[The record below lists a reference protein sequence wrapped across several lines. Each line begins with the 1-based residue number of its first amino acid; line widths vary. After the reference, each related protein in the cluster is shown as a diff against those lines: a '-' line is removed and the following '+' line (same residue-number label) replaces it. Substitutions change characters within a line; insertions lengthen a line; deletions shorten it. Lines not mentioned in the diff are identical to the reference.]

1 MTHHRKTLYLV
12 MSTFAV
18 AILLAGCRPADPS
31 GAPASD
37 GTASDLTITD
47 ALEREVILDAPP
59 TRIVIAG
66 KANFF
71 LNDALYTFP
80 SAPERIVGL
89 TKAKQTTKPFL
100 SLLDPDYEEKTRF
113 TVESTAEEIATAQ
126 PDLVVLKRFM
136 RESTGRA
143 LETLDIPVVYLD
155 FETPEQYRRDLAT
168 LGTIFDHAARAGAIQ
183 AYYDDRQQQITS
195 ALTDVPEAE
204 RPRTLVVQYT
214 TQGGSEAFRV
224 PPAGWMQTQMTELAG
239 GIPVWQDH
247 AQGGWT
253 VVNLEQVAAWN
264 PDTIFVISYFDP
276 VVKVVGQLKADP
288 QWEALDAVEAGAIY
302 GFPGDFYSWDQPD
315 TRWILGLTWMATRLH
330 PERFAEI
337 DLQEEIFA
345 FYETLYELDAET
357 VESEVLPLVYG
368 DVMVP

>member
-1 MTHHRKTLYLV
+1 
-12 MSTFAV
+12 
-18 AILLAGCRPADPS
+18 
-31 GAPASD
+31 
-37 GTASDLTITD
+37 
-47 ALEREVILDAPP
+47 
-59 TRIVIAG
+59 
-66 KANFF
+66 
-71 LNDALYTFP
+71 
-80 SAPERIVGL
+80 
-89 TKAKQTTKPFL
+89 
-100 SLLDPDYEEKTRF
+100 
-113 TVESTAEEIATAQ
+113 
-126 PDLVVLKRFM
+126 
-136 RESTGRA
+136 
-143 LETLDIPVVYLD
+143 
-155 FETPEQYRRDLAT
+155 
-168 LGTIFDHAARAGAIQ
+168 
-183 AYYDDRQQQITS
+183 
-195 ALTDVPEAE
+195 
-204 RPRTLVVQYT
+204 
-214 TQGGSEAFRV
+214 
-224 PPAGWMQTQMTELAG
+224 MQTQMTELAG